1 MVRLALCENQASLRQ
16 VYKVKDFMNSN
27 AGYLRYGVAA
37 SINKEG
43 LG

>member
-16 VYKVKDFMNSN
+16 VCKVKDFMNSN
-27 AGYLRYGVAA
+27 VGYLKYGVAA